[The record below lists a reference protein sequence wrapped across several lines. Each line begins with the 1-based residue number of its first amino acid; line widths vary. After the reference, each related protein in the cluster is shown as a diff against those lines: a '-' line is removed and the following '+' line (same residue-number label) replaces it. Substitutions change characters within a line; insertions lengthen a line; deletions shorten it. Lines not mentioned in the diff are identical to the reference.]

1 MELSLEMEKCDITI
15 SQIGFEL
22 DINNSENYISCLG
35 SVVQKHRI
43 CFNCLNFKH
52 VAKFCRKPRA
62 CTVQGCNQKH
72 HTLLHE
78 GDEQVPHTGR
88 VGATI

>member
-43 CFNCLNFKH
+43 
-52 VAKFCRKPRA
+52 
-62 CTVQGCNQKH
+62 
-72 HTLLHE
+72 
-78 GDEQVPHTGR
+78 
-88 VGATI
+88 